1 MYNVATGKS
10 KANMYAI
17 YMKDIYDVTFLNL
30 TKLQIIVE
38 SQFLNECLK
47 FCYHVWY
54 LCILIENPTSLH
66 IKLFSVVMSWDW

>member
-47 FCYHVWY
+47 FCYQNAFCNIVCLY
-54 LCILIENPTSLH
+54 ICL
-66 IKLFSVVMSWDW
+66 V